1 MSLSDRFGE
10 TVYFQKPNKQ
20 LYLRIVSELAQKA
33 GLDIPESELAEK
45 AEAYALRKG
54 SRSARAA
61 EQFIDS
67 LR

>member
-1 MSLSDRFGE
+1 AR
-10 TVYFQKPNKQ
+10 
-20 LYLRIVSELAQKA
+20 KA
-33 GLDIPESELAEK
+33 GLDLPESELAEK

-61 EQFIDS
+61 EQFVDS